1 MSAAGPDGAEG
12 SVLNLV
18 TIADHPS
25 LQERAYQTLRTAIL
39 EGRFEVGQR
48 LYESKLAEQLGISR
62 NPVRESIRRLQQDGL
77 VDVRP
82 RGGIYVASISIDEAD
97 DIYRVRGALEALAA
111 RLAAERI
118 TDPELE
124 ELRRLAFGQR
134 DESVNSPARSM
145 VSGAD
150 HFHRAVHEF
159 AHSPQLLEPLK
170 LIYGRVLHYR
180 NVTLR
185 LPGRARVASQGHIEI
200 YQAIAKRDGA
210 RAEVVMR
217 EHIEGARISL
227 MRHLERVTPPE
238 SDVEPDADLAV
249 RSCAE
254 LPAEA
259 ADGAGK
265 AIALP
270 SPAVTT

>member
-1 MSAAGPDGAEG
+1 
-12 SVLNLV
+12 LV

-39 EGRFEVGQR
+39 EGRFEVGER

-82 RGGIYVASISIDEAD
+82 RGGIFVASISIDEAD

-118 TDPELE
+118 TDSELE
-124 ELRRLAFGQR
+124 QLRSLALGQLP
-134 DESVNSPARSM
+134 DGPDSGTRSL

-159 AHSPQLLEPLK
+159 AHSAQLLEPLK

-185 LPGRARVASQGHIEI
+185 LPGRAGVASRGHIEI

-210 RAEVVMR
+210 RAELVMR

-227 MRHLERVTPPE
+227 MRHLEQVTPAETDDETDDGVIARSGAE
-238 SDVEPDADLAV
+238 SQAG
-249 RSCAE
+249 
-254 LPAEA
+254 A
-259 ADGAGK
+259 ADTTHE
-265 AIALP
+265 AITLP
-270 SPAVTT
+270 SSVVTT